1 MTAPS
6 SGSCP
11 VSLAGGLF
19 APSSVLPALPFVS
32 LQGWG
37 EKRPERTG
45 SDGDLFSL
53 ESLVDPSISPWAAS
67 SGDIFGLGEWEVFY
81 FILVCDPTSQASP
94 KHPTPEVVDTASWPL
109 EVDFAQPLTW
119 SPVSRASLLSQEA
132 FTWQS
137 PSPSGFPFPIVPSI
151 GGVHHTMTPP
161 PPAVSHPLHSGHQ
174 QAVSCSLPQGF
185 WSPAPASLR
194 LHCKTFYLSH
204 CSVTHRE
211 M

>member
-1 MTAPS
+1 M
-6 SGSCP
+6 
-11 VSLAGGLF
+11 
-19 APSSVLPALPFVS
+19 
-32 LQGWG
+32 
-37 EKRPERTG
+37 
-45 SDGDLFSL
+45 
-53 ESLVDPSISPWAAS
+53 
-67 SGDIFGLGEWEVFY
+67 FY

-161 PPAVSHPLHSGHQ
+161 PRLSRTPYTQDISRP
-174 QAVSCSLPQGF
+174 F
-185 WSPAPASLR
+185 PAPFPKASGAQLPPHFVSIAKPFI
-194 LHCKTFYLSH
+194 LVIVLSLIAR
-204 CSVTHRE
+204 CDCVAIACVFMWGLFPPRKGKLQVKGLCLPITELLLGS
-211 M
+211 